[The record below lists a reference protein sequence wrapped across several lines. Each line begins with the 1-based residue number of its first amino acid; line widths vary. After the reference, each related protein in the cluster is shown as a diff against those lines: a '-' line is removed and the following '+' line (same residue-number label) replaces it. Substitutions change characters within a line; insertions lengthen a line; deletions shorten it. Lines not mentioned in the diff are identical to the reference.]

1 MNSNSLVSVI
11 TIFFNAEQFIQEAI
25 ESVFAQTYKNW
36 ELLLVD
42 DGSTDGSTVIAREYA
57 KKYPEKVRYLEH
69 EGHQNRGMS
78 ATRNLGIRNAK
89 GEYIAFLDADDVWL
103 APNLEQQ
110 VSILHTHPEAGM
122 VYGNT
127 QYWYSWT
134 GNPED
139 TQKEFCDK
147 VAEVTKKPN
156 TLFKPPT
163 LLTIFLQKSGAVPC
177 TCSLMVKREILEA
190 IAGFEES
197 FRGLYEDQVFYA
209 KVCLKAPVFVTNEC
223 WAKYRQHPNSCC
235 SSTHNTKHEYEGRLF
250 FLKWLEKYLTE
261 QGAKDTEVWQ
271 ALQKHLWAYHHP
283 MLSKLT
289 KPTQHFV
296 EKMTFNFTNL
306 ILMNKKQLKEI
317 AQQTLPS
324 PLYHVLRS
332 QFVGEKYSPP
342 TGMVNFGSLRRLT
355 PISRA
360 FGYNRGLPIDR
371 YYIEKF
377 LERQANDVQGRVL
390 EIGDASYTRRFGGDR
405 VTQSDVLHV
414 IEGNPEATIIGDLT
428 NADHIPSD
436 AFDCV
441 VLTQTLHL
449 LYNMQAALANL
460 YRILK
465 PGGVLLVTVPGISQ
479 VVKCEWGDD
488 WCWALTAQSARL
500 LFEEKFPKTN
510 VQVETHGNVLAA
522 IAFLQGLAV
531 KDLRQKE
538 LDYQDDEYQVLI
550 TVRAVKPEVAS

>member
-1 MNSNSLVSVI
+1 MSSNSLVSIIVI
-11 TIFFNAEQFIQEAI
+11 FLNAEQFIQEAI
-25 ESVFAQTYKNW
+25 ESVFSQIYKNW

-42 DGSTDGSTVIAREYA
+42 DGSTDGSSVIAHEYA

-69 EGHQNRGMS
+69 EEHQNFGKS
-78 ATRNLGIRNAK
+78 TSRNLGISYAK
-89 GEYIAFLDADDVWL
+89 GEYICFLDADDVFLPHKLEKQL
-103 APNLEQQ
+103 AILE
-110 VSILHTHPEAGM
+110 SHPEAAM

-127 QYWYSWT
+127 LYWYSWT

-139 TQKEFCDK
+139 SQRDYMPELGIQ
-147 VAEVTKKPN
+147 PN
-156 TLFKPPT
+156 MLVQPPS
-163 LLTIFLQKSGAVPC
+163 LLKLLLGHGGAVPC
-177 TCSLMVKREILEA
+177 ICSFLVKRKFVEKIG
-190 IAGFEES
+190 GFEES
-197 FRGLYEDQVFYA
+197 IQHLYEDQVFLA
-209 KVCLKAPVFVTNEC
+209 KIFLTAPVFVEGGC
-223 WAKYRQHPNSCC
+223 WEQYRQRDD
-235 SSTHNTKHEYEGRLF
+235 SSWHLSMYSGEDNQARLI
-250 FLKWLEKYLTE
+250 FLNWLENYLNE
-261 QGAKDTEVWQ
+261 QQIKDTEARQ
-271 ALQKHLWAYHHP
+271 FLQQQLWRYRHP

-306 ILMNKKQLKEI
+306 ILMNRKQLKEI

-324 PLYHVLRS
+324 PLYHLLRS
-332 QFVGEKYSPP
+332 QVLGEKYSPP
-342 TGMVNFGSLRRLT
+342 PGMVNFGSLRRLT
-355 PISRA
+355 PMSRA
-360 FGYNRGLPIDR
+360 FGYHRGLPIDR
-371 YYIEKF
+371 YYIENF

-449 LYNMQAALANL
+449 LYNMQAALTNL

-479 VVKCEWGDD
+479 VVKCKWGDD

>member
-1 MNSNSLVSVI
+1 MNTNLLVSII
-11 TIFFNAEQFIQEAI
+11 TPFFNTENFLQEAI
-25 ESVFAQTYKNW
+25 ESVISQTYENW

-42 DGSTDGSTVIAREYA
+42 DGSTDNSLTVAQEYA
-57 KKYPEKVRYLEH
+57 AKYPQKIRYLEH
-69 EGHQNRGMS
+69 DNHQNRGKS
-78 ATRNLGIRNAK
+78 TSRNLGITNAK
-89 GEYIAFLDADDVWL
+89 GKYIAFIDADDVFLPHKLEKQL
-103 APNLEQQ
+103 AILE
-110 VSILHTHPEAGM
+110 SHPEAAM

-127 QYWYSWT
+127 LYWYSWT

-139 TQKEFCDK
+139 SQRDYMPELGIQ
-147 VAEVTKKPN
+147 PN
-156 TLFKPPT
+156 MLVQPPF
-163 LLTIFLQKSGAVPC
+163 LLKLLLGHGGAVPC
-177 TCSLMVKREILEA
+177 ICSFLVKRELVEKIG
-190 IAGFEES
+190 GFEETIQH
-197 FRGLYEDQVFYA
+197 LYEDQVFLA
-209 KVCLKAPVFVTNEC
+209 KIFITAPVFVEDGC
-223 WAKYRQHPNSCC
+223 GEKYRQRND
-235 SSTHNTKHEYEGRLF
+235 SSWYISMYTGEDDKARLI
-250 FLKWLEKYLTE
+250 FLNWLDQYLTE
-261 QGAKDTEVWQ
+261 QKIKDTEVWQ
-271 ALQKHLWAYHHP
+271 ALQKQLWGYRHP
-283 MLSKLT
+283 ILSKLT

-306 ILMNKKQLKEI
+306 ILMNRKQLKEI

-324 PLYHVLRS
+324 PLYHLLRS
-332 QFVGEKYSPP
+332 QVLGEKYSPP

-371 YYIEKF
+371 YYIENF
-377 LERQANDVQGRVL
+377 LERQAKDVQGRVL

-449 LYNMQAALANL
+449 LYNMQAALATL

-479 VVKCEWGDD
+479 VIKCEWGND

>member
-11 TIFFNAEQFIQEAI
+11 TIFLNAEQFFQEAI
-25 ESVFAQTYKNW
+25 ESVFSQTYKNW

-42 DGSTDGSTVIAREYA
+42 DGSTDGSGVIAHEYA

-69 EGHQNRGMS
+69 EEHQNFGKS
-78 ATRNLGIRNAK
+78 TSRNLGISYAK
-89 GEYIAFLDADDVWL
+89 GEYICFLDADDVFLPHKLEKQL
-103 APNLEQQ
+103 AILE
-110 VSILHTHPEAGM
+110 SHPEAAM

-127 QYWYSWT
+127 LYWYSWT

-139 TQKEFCDK
+139 SQRDYMPELGIQ
-147 VAEVTKKPN
+147 PN
-156 TLFKPPT
+156 ILVQPPS
-163 LLTIFLQKSGAVPC
+163 LLKLLLGHGGAVPC
-177 TCSLMVKREILEA
+177 ICSFLVKRKLVEKIG
-190 IAGFEES
+190 GFEES
-197 FRGLYEDQVFYA
+197 IQHLYEDQVFLA
-209 KVCLKAPVFVTNEC
+209 KIFLTAPVFVEGGC
-223 WAKYRQHPNSCC
+223 WEQYRQRDD
-235 SSTHNTKHEYEGRLF
+235 SSWYLSMYSGEDDKARLI
-250 FLKWLEKYLTE
+250 FLNWLENYLNE
-261 QGAKDTEVWQ
+261 QQIKDTEVCQ
-271 ALQKHLWAYHHP
+271 FLQQQLWRYRHP

-296 EKMTFNFTNL
+296 KQMTFKFTNL
-306 ILMNKKQLKEI
+306 ILMNRKQLQEI
-317 AQQTLPS
+317 AQQTLPA
-324 PLYHVLRS
+324 PLYYLLRS
-332 QFVGEKYSPP
+332 QVLGEKYSPP
-342 TGMVNFGSLRRLT
+342 PGMVNFGSLRRLT

-371 YYIEKF
+371 YYIENF
-377 LERQANDVQGRVL
+377 LERQAQDVQGRVL

-428 NADHIPSD
+428 NADHIPSEV
-436 AFDCV
+436 FDCV

-510 VQVETHGNVLAA
+510 VQVETYGNVLAA

>member
-1 MNSNSLVSVI
+1 MSII
-11 TIFFNAEQFIQEAI
+11 TIFLNAELFIQEAI

-42 DGSTDGSTVIAREYA
+42 DGSTDGSTVIAHEYA

-78 ATRNLGIRNAK
+78 AARNLGIRNAI
-89 GEYIAFLDADDVWL
+89 GEYITFLDADDVWL
-103 APNLEQQ
+103 AQNLERQ
-110 VSILHTHPEAGM
+110 VAILYTRAEAGM
-122 VYGNT
+122 VYSNT

-139 TQKEFCDK
+139 TQKEFCDE
-147 VAEVTKKPN
+147 VAELTKKPN

-163 LLTIFLQKSGAVPC
+163 LLTLFLQNGGAVPC
-177 TCSLMVKREILEA
+177 TCSLMVRREILEV
-190 IAGFEES
+190 IGGFEER

-209 KVCLKAPVFVTNEC
+209 KVCLKAPVFVANEC
-223 WAKYRQHPNSCC
+223 WAKYRRHPNSCC
-235 SSTHNTKHEYEGRLF
+235 SITQNTEQEYEGRFF
-250 FLKWLEKYLTE
+250 FLTWLEKHLTE
-261 QGAKDTEVWQ
+261 QGVKDSEVWQ
-271 ALQKHLWAYHHP
+271 ALQEQLLPYHYP
-283 MLSKLT
+283 VLSKLT
-289 KPTQHFV
+289 KRAQHFV
-296 EKMTFNFTNL
+296 ERMSFNFKNL
-306 ILMNKKQLKEI
+306 ILMNKKQLKQI

-324 PLYHVLRS
+324 PFHRWLGS
-332 QFVGEKYSPP
+332 QLFGEKYRPP

-355 PISRA
+355 PISRD

-371 YYIEKF
+371 YYIENF

-436 AFDCV
+436 VFDCV

-449 LYNMQAALANL
+449 LYNMQAALATL

-488 WCWALTAQSARL
+488 WCWALTAQSAQL

-510 VQVETHGNVLAA
+510 IQVETHGNVLAA

-550 TVRAVKPEVAS
+550 TVRTVKPEVAS